1 MVSWYIEY
9 MRNIISVAA
18 LIALTACNAG
28 SESSKSSK
36 AASDEVVHVCVNP
49 ISFGLTCTTIG
60 QNELGTHVQL
70 CTTGEHGSDIG
81 TVSQLKEWVDNKAG
95 FIDGASRIQVAT
107 GSINNDVL
115 NFFTEEQLE
124 GFTENEDGTY
134 HGIYLTSNDPDR
146 AFLDDSCQ

>member
-1 MVSWYIEY
+1 MK
-9 MRNIISVAA
+9 NLISI
-18 LIALTACNAG
+18 IALSALAACNAG

-36 AASDEVVHVCVNP
+36 ASSDEVVHVCVNP
-49 ISFGLTCTTIG
+49 ISFGLSCTTVG
-60 QNELGTHVQL
+60 HNELGTDVQM
-70 CTTGEHGSDIG
+70 CTTGEHASDIG
-81 TVSQLKEWVDNKAG
+81 VASQLKDWVDGKAG
-95 FIDGASRIQVAT
+95 FIDGTSRIQVAT